1 MMRSWRR
8 QSGIVL
14 KMLGAWIISLRRS
27 KRRKKKIRMGVVT
40 LDVNNPYKKL
50 GGGSLDQ
57 ALFRK
62 KKPQPIPVAAPP
74 PTESE
79 SPGEET
85 TTGLQT
91 KTNLLANQQTGKL
104 AKKQTNKPANSQ
116 TRNLPLS
123 TREKK
128 KYGTYLRE
136 DSILDIQIRAAQTR
150 LKDHELLQEIVDAY
164 FNNLKK

>member
-91 KTNLLANQQTGKL
+91 KTNLLANQQTRKL
-104 AKKQTNKPANSQ
+104 VIFRFQRKRR
-116 TRNLPLS
+116 RNMEL
-123 TREKK
+123 TYEKTV
-128 KYGTYLRE
+128 Y
-136 DSILDIQIRAAQTR
+136 SIFKSEPPKRG
-150 LKDHELLQEIVDAY
+150 
-164 FNNLKK
+164 